1 MCANAILSACSPWLF
16 SWSLYTAAN
25 LVTHR
30 RKTYHRYSQ
39 SYTTKREEMHLLVL
53 ASRSRASG
61 IDCRR
66 VNLKSPLIT
75 YFIISLSNYTTES
88 FSFRDGAKFGARAR
102 ARDVFGKLLRESSP
116 LRSVRHFYTVRRCDI
131 EREREKEGEK
141 TRAKKRVRECKKGQE
156 RERESC
162 CFINPICNTL
172 NL

>member
-16 SWSLYTAAN
+16 SWSLYTAATS
-25 LVTHR
+25 LLIAER
-30 RKTYHRYSQ
+30 RTIGIHSR
-39 SYTTKREEMHLLVL
+39 TPRNAKRCISWFSPREP
-53 ASRSRASG
+53 RASG

-88 FSFRDGAKFGARAR
+88 FSFRDGAKFGARETPSGNCFAN
-102 ARDVFGKLLRESSP
+102 LLLCAPSFLHCSS
-116 LRSVRHFYTVRRCDI
+116 LRHRG
-131 EREREKEGEK
+131 EKEGEK

>member
-1 MCANAILSACSPWLF
+1 MRTRFYRRALRDCFHDLF
-16 SWSLYTAAN
+16 IQLQP
-25 LVTHR
+25 
-30 RKTYHRYSQ
+30 RYSSQ
-39 SYTTKREEMHLLVL
+39 KDVPSVFTVVHHETLRD
-53 ASRSRASG
+53 ASLSSRLESRASG

-102 ARDVFGKLLRESSP
+102 ARDAFGKLLRESSP
-116 LRSVRHFYTVRRCDI
+116 LRSVIFTLFVAATS
-131 EREREKEGEK
+131 REKEGEK
-141 TRAKKRVRECKKGQE
+141 TRAKQRVRECKKGQE